1 MGAVRGPER
10 ARTPTAAR
18 VSPRRLSGDGGSAAT
33 WSGQG
38 QSAGA
43 QQAARQQRLRPPP
56 RSQSSDQP
64 TQPQLSVQIDRQR
77 ASDLGVELDDPLGKN
92 DGSAGTVRYFTCA
105 ENHGT
110 FAKPTNVQCGD
121 FPNELDDSD
130 DDEM

>member
-1 MGAVRGPER
+1 MSYSGSLMIVESAAKVSASGSFMSRMPKTK
-10 ARTPTAAR
+10 ALPCTAADAAHIVVGSR
-18 VSPRRLSGDGGSAAT
+18 CEVQPGGRRGCVKFCGALEGKEGG
-33 WSGQG
+33 WG
-38 QSAGA
+38 
-43 QQAARQQRLRPPP
+43 
-56 RSQSSDQP
+56 
-64 TQPQLSVQIDRQR
+64 
-77 ASDLGVELDDPLGKN
+77 GVELDDPLGKN

>member
-1 MGAVRGPER
+1 MAEGTRVRVLKNRTGTVRFIGETAFSSGAWV
-10 ARTPTAAR
+10 
-18 VSPRRLSGDGGSAAT
+18 
-33 WSGQG
+33 
-38 QSAGA
+38 
-43 QQAARQQRLRPPP
+43 
-56 RSQSSDQP
+56 
-64 TQPQLSVQIDRQR
+64 
-77 ASDLGVELDDPLGKN
+77 GVELDDPLGKN